1 MNPVT
6 VQWGGSVVSNERR
19 HTSVI
24 EDVPFGFMRSMLMA
38 FVEDLVTEGRDGD
51 MREYYLIFLNGLVS
65 LVQEV
70 KNSE

>member
-1 MNPVT
+1 
-6 VQWGGSVVSNERR
+6 
-19 HTSVI
+19 
-24 EDVPFGFMRSMLMA
+24 MRSMLMA
-38 FVEDLVTEGRDGD
+38 FVEDPVTEGRDGD